1 MLWGSVGAYREMD
14 SAPGVGR
21 DGPVT
26 SLWQERDP
34 RCCRVLPAMPGAQP
48 LSWELLPALQH
59 SPHPSFCTWPAAV
72 PWHEAPPT
80 QNAVLAA
87 LRTPGRVYEQQGSAL
102 HCMEQQK
109 SEPGPGSRAARQQ
122 LPGKQRVQWRRMVPV
137 SMHNHSEQ
145 RGISKHGVGVFH
157 QFRGVKDSRITAFLQ
172 PAGNGPGSV
181 TKALCLQPVPH
192 GSASTGFFSDSVQS

>member
-1 MLWGSVGAYREMD
+1 MFSRQPGGKGAGRGVEEHRLLLQRCCSPCHGTLRVNRHRQTS
-14 SAPGVGR
+14 SAPCCGALLVHTERWTVPPRVGR

-109 SEPGPGSRAARQQ
+109 SEPGPRSRAARQQ
-122 LPGKQRVQWRRMVPV
+122 LQLGTWEAEGAM
-137 SMHNHSEQ
+137 EE
-145 RGISKHGVGVFH
+145 
-157 QFRGVKDSRITAFLQ
+157 
-172 PAGNGPGSV
+172 NGPCV
-181 TKALCLQPVPH
+181 RA
-192 GSASTGFFSDSVQS
+192 